1 MPDTVGKN
9 RSRLNGVAG
18 VRQSR
23 SRLTNAINKFG
34 ITSDGIIEQ
43 GKGTVYMESEAGI
56 LVPVIIEDRAGN
68 FHNVV
73 RTDKRDDVITEGNSS
88 APIYDM
94 VEV

>member
-1 MPDTVGKN
+1 
-9 RSRLNGVAG
+9 
-18 VRQSR
+18 
-23 SRLTNAINKFG
+23 
-34 ITSDGIIEQ
+34 
-43 GKGTVYMESEAGI
+43 MESEAGI